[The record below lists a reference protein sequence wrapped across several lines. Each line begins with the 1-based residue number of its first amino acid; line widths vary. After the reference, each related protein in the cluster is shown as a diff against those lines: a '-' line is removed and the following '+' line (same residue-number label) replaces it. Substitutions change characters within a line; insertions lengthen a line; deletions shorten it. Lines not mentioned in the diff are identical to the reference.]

1 MENDLNQFWR
11 GVYNWM
17 AIGLLLTAGS
27 AYGVASS
34 ASLSDWLYNNSLAFY
49 GIMILELFLVIYLSA
64 RVQKM
69 SAATATGAFL
79 GYSVLNGITLSLIFL
94 EYTTS
99 SIVSTLIVAAITFGL
114 MALYGVKTK
123 KNLTGF
129 GRFAFMA
136 LIGLIVAS
144 LVNVFLKNSGFDLI
158 ISFIGI
164 LVFLGLTAYDT
175 QKIQQYYFA
184 LQGADEET
192 KTKSAII
199 GALTLYLD
207 FINIFLYLLRF
218 FGKRRD

>member
-1 MENDLNQFWR
+1 MDNGLNQYWR

-17 AIGLLLTAGS
+17 ALGLLLTAG
-27 AYGVASS
+27 AVYAVAANSTL
-34 ASLSDWLYNNSLAFY
+34 ANLLFNNSIIFY
-49 GIMILELFLVIYLSA
+49 GIMILELILVIYLSA

-69 SAATATGAFL
+69 SAASATGTFL
-79 GYSVLNGITLSLIFL
+79 GYSLLNGVTLSLIFF
-94 EYTTS
+94 EYSAS
-99 SIVSTLIVAAITFGL
+99 SIFSTLIATAITFGL
-114 MALYGVKTK
+114 LALYGVKTK

-129 GRFAFMA
+129 GHFALMA

-144 LVNVFLKNSGFDLI
+144 LVNMFLKNDGFDLI

-164 LVFLGLTAYDT
+164 IIFLGLTAYDT